1 MWYHAITD
9 FGEKKRYWWN
19 RTRDDLINDLLI
31 PLLGKQVLS
40 VNRRGNKYLFN
51 FGSVSY
57 MTIIKTKNKLKRVA
71 TGKSPEELRDQEF
84 IDSHN
89 ATKDFI
95 NEVKLLTSSE
105 SSRSLLERALE
116 QPLKQIFVI
125 MQFGDELLDS
135 AYEGVIKPLGEKYG
149 FEVLRVDEIQDSGN
163 ISQQILENIS
173 QSELVLADLTGERP
187 NCYYEA
193 GFAQALG
200 KELILSIHK
209 DDDVHFDLAGYR
221 FITWKTEAE
230 FRRELKKRLE
240 SYTSKEGE

>member
-9 FGEKKRYWWN
+9 FGQRKRFWWN

-40 VNRRGNKYLFN
+40 VNRRGENSLFN
-51 FGSVSY
+51 FGSISY
-57 MTIIKTKNKLKRVA
+57 MTIFKTKKKLERA
-71 TGKSPEELRDQEF
+71 AEGKPPEELKDQKF

-89 ATKDFI
+89 ATNEFI
-95 NEVKLLTSSE
+95 KEVKLLTSSE
-105 SSRSLLERALE
+105 SSRSLLERSLE

-125 MQFGDELLDS
+125 MQFGDDLLDS

-173 QSELVLADLTGERP
+173 QSELILADLTGERP

-200 KELILSIHK
+200 KEIIFSIHK
-209 DDDVHFDLAGYR
+209 EDEVHFDLAGYR
-221 FITWKTEAE
+221 FINWKTETG
-230 FRRELKKRLE
+230 FRRKLKQRLE